1 MTMTPNLRKFA
12 LTAHV
17 TSSVGLLGSIAAFLA
32 LAGAKNLLMSLWP
45 VSDEITANQMK
56 AFYQNLQKL
65 PPAEAL
71 RQAQLE
77 TIKEL
82 KAKDGVVSP
91 ALWAPFILQGGQALG
106 Q

>member
-1 MTMTPNLRKFA
+1 
-12 LTAHV
+12 
-17 TSSVGLLGSIAAFLA
+17 
-32 LAGAKNLLMSLWP
+32 
-45 VSDEITANQMK
+45 MK
-56 AFYQNLQKL
+56 AFYQNLQTL

-82 KAKDGVVSP
+82 KAQNNGIAAP
-91 ALWAPFILQGGQALG
+91 ALWAPFILQGAHALG